1 MDPAQIKLELSLL
14 QNKFDIL
21 NERETS
27 IKDLCSKQIKNT
39 KNSKD
44 LNLFLS
50 AIMKVLNGK
59 ANTDVSQPMKRTKTF
74 YNV

>member
-59 ANTDVSQPMKRTKTF
+59 PNTDVTQPMKRTKTF

>member
-21 NERETS
+21 NEREAL
-27 IKDLCSKQIKNT
+27 IKELCSKQIKNI

-44 LNLFLS
+44 LNVFLS
-50 AIMKVLNGK
+50 DIMKILNGK
-59 ANTDVSQPMKRTKTF
+59 ANKESSPMMRSKTII
-74 YNV
+74 NL